1 MCLTDVPIP
10 VLARD
15 TRHPRIPYSCCRAMN
30 FQHGL
35 LGRAH
40 TNYWLPWLCMGPL
53 RESQRVMSWEMCLL
67 AGWLL
72 ACAVELHLNCLST
85 WRAWGQPDLKQSTNS
100 HTGKEG
106 YCLFVF
112 FYWEFKYL
120 AATCHLTLA
129 RPQQTVPKI
138 KRGEV
143 FWAPTFNTSPNPA
156 ASSSFLFFLLPAV
169 IVSRQAA
176 CGAGVGRRLHALRD
190 AGRASVLASGFWDGE
205 TKSPGT
211 QTSMAWTKRG
221 V

>member
-1 MCLTDVPIP
+1 MVVHGSIKGEPKGDVMGNVSASWTAPCLCSRATFELSVH
-10 VLARD
+10 LKSMGSARPEAEHKQSH
-15 TRHPRIPYSCCRAMN
+15 RKG
-30 FQHGL
+30 GL
-35 LGRAH
+35 L
-40 TNYWLPWLCMGPL
+40 
-53 RESQRVMSWEMCLL
+53 
-67 AGWLL
+67 
-72 ACAVELHLNCLST
+72 
-85 WRAWGQPDLKQSTNS
+85 
-100 HTGKEG
+100 
-106 YCLFVF
+106 FVCF

-211 QTSMAWTKRG
+211 QTSMAWTKWG

>member
-1 MCLTDVPIP
+1 MELWLLLPRLQGLAPCKVTTHILRPFWKTVLNFLLNIAMCLTDVPIP

-15 TRHPRIPYSCCRAMN
+15 TRHPRRIPYSCCRAMN

-85 WRAWGQPDLKQSTNS
+85 WRAWGQPDPKQSTNS

-112 FYWEFKYL
+112 FTENL
-120 AATCHLTLA
+120 NILPPPATWPWPDL
-129 RPQQTVPKI
+129 
-138 KRGEV
+138 
-143 FWAPTFNTSPNPA
+143 
-156 ASSSFLFFLLPAV
+156 
-169 IVSRQAA
+169 SRQ
-176 CGAGVGRRLHALRD
+176 CLR
-190 AGRASVLASGFWDGE
+190 
-205 TKSPGT
+205 
-211 QTSMAWTKRG
+211 
-221 V
+221 